1 MPTGKEGHRF
11 NDDLLAN
18 DGDLDSARKLYGD
31 VLHALDHPELRAMFK
46 TYNDAADAAKRR
58 SRAFGYA
65 AIGLGTAALLI
76 AALTPLFHD
85 APLGVLRVVGFL
97 ASVAGI
103 AGVAFALNGVLFQK
117 AKTEWL
123 DNRLMTERLRQFH
136 FQTFV
141 RRWPDILA
149 SLGDDKARAA
159 YAQKRDVW
167 FTQFKA
173 RFEGKL
179 GAELHSARSEEGDG
193 QVWLHPEPAGAP
205 PPEARA
211 RLQPLFD
218 AYRQLRVMHQLG
230 YAGFKLHDAGGI
242 GLSTA
247 PAQAALFSNAA
258 LICIAVV
265 VGVHVVLAVG
275 MLFGY
280 TALIKADWLH
290 VTAIGFAIIV
300 LAVRALEEGLQP
312 KREIE
317 RYRQYGSAIRAMRDR
332 FDAASTPDAKLV
344 VMHDMERLV
353 VDEMRNFLRTNEEAK
368 FVM

>member
-1 MPTGKEGHRF
+1 MPTGSHEHRF

-18 DGDLDSARKLYGD
+18 DGDQERAQKLYPD
-31 VLHALDHPELRAMFK
+31 VAHVLDHPELRAMFK

-58 SRAFGYA
+58 SRTFGYT
-65 AIGLGTAALLI
+65 AIGLATAALLT

-103 AGVAFALNGVLFQK
+103 AGIAFALNGVLFQK
-117 AKTEWL
+117 AKAEWL

-136 FQTFV
+136 FQTLA

-149 SLGDDKARAA
+149 SLSDDKTRAA
-159 YAQKRDVW
+159 YAQKRDTW
-167 FTQFKA
+167 FTQFRA

-179 GAELHSARSEEGDG
+179 GAELHNALSEEGNG
-193 QVWLHPEPAGAP
+193 QGWLHPEPAGAP
-205 PPEARA
+205 PPEAWA
-211 RLQPLFD
+211 KLQPLFD
-218 AYRQLRVMHQLG
+218 AYRELRIMHQLG
-230 YAGFKLHDAGGI
+230 YASFKLHDAGGI

-247 PAQAALFSNAA
+247 PAQAALFSNTA

-265 VGVHVVLAVG
+265 VGVHLVLAVG

-290 VTAIGFAIIV
+290 VMAIVFAIVV

-317 RYRQYGSAIRAMRDR
+317 RYRQYASAIRAMRDH
-332 FDAASTPDAKLV
+332 FDAATTPDAKLV
-344 VMHDMERLV
+344 VMHNMERLV
-353 VDEMRNFLRTNEEAK
+353 VDEMRNFLRTNDEAK